1 MKKKEKITQ
10 KENKRF
16 KWEYFIF
23 LVALISSGLFFLAPG
38 HPTTGDVWPHLVRQK
53 IIYQA
58 IKERFS
64 PFFTFYFYSGYPH
77 LQFYSPL
84 FFFITGIFNFLTLGQ
99 LIISL
104 KIVVFI
110 LHILS
115 GLTIFYYLKQENKN
129 RLAVIIG
136 SIAFLVS
143 PWRVLYIASFGN
155 YPLSL
160 IYFFLPLAFLYL
172 DKSFLEK
179 KIRNFIIFGFL
190 LSFIFLTHLFYA
202 FYTFIFIL
210 LYFVF
215 KKYKLLPHI
224 VYSFLSFFLPSAF
237 FLVPFIVEYKI
248 YLYPQAELNL
258 PPPNPFVLLG
268 LKSEIGG
275 YTGTYLGWSIIILAI
290 IGVIFLGFRN
300 LKTISWLLALL
311 LTFLTPFLEK
321 YFSFLTAGLP
331 PQRFLVYFVFFSA
344 LLVPYGFQ
352 YLIQKFKIGEKF
364 LFLFLSVLILIDTLP
379 SFIHLRYAEKENFLA
394 VREEIYNLLVF
405 QKVFK
410 VLDIDIPDSK
420 IDNFRRLCRYPACNF
435 LYGNLASPLGPPYH
449 QFAPKNLL
457 YGYPWIKLVAS
468 DLSDTTK
475 HYFKENSLKVLSLL
489 GVSHIIT
496 LPTLLGSKEEETYV
510 LLKSG
515 VSWDDRFILAG
526 AQPPLVYG
534 ETKLPIILASN
545 VKKPFLKEKFIQE
558 GTLIIADDWQKLL
571 NELNINYENAWINFI
586 PVLEKD
592 HYDSLPEKV
601 YLKINDFSLKHNEIK
616 IFYEQ
621 KNQGFL
627 RIPISY
633 YPYLKIYLDDREI
646 SFYETKDHFVYI
658 KSDSGKHILKVI
670 FSLPPL
676 RKFTLILSLLA
687 FIIFLI
693 LTILVKK

>member
-1 MKKKEKITQ
+1 MGKKEKIIQ
-10 KENKRF
+10 KENRRF
-16 KWEYFIF
+16 RWEYFIF
-23 LVALISSGLFFLAPG
+23 LVALISSGSLFLAPG
-38 HPTTGDVWPHLVRQK
+38 HPTTGDIWPHLVREK
-53 IIYQA
+53 IVYQA
-58 IKERFS
+58 IKEKFS

-84 FFFITGIFNFLTLGQ
+84 FFFITGIFNFLTFGQ

-104 KIVVFI
+104 KIIVFI
-110 LHILS
+110 LHVLS
-115 GLTIFYYLKQENKN
+115 GLAIFYYLKQENKKSF
-129 RLAVIIG
+129 AVIIG

-160 IYFFLPLAFLYL
+160 IYLFLPLVFLYL

-179 KIRNFIIFGFL
+179 KIRNFVILGL
-190 LSFIFLTHLFYA
+190 LLAFIFLSHLFYA
-202 FYTFIFIL
+202 FYTFIFLL

-215 KKYKLLPHI
+215 KKYKSLPHI
-224 VYSFLSFFLPSAF
+224 IYSFLSFILPSTF
-237 FLVPFIVEYKI
+237 FLIPFILEYKN

-275 YTGTYLGWSIIILAI
+275 YTGTYLGWSIIILVI
-290 IGVIFLGFRN
+290 IGIIFLGFKN
-300 LKTISWLLALL
+300 LKTIIWFLSLL
-311 LTFLTPFLEK
+311 LTFLTPYLEK
-321 YFSFLTAGLP
+321 YFGFLTAGLP
-331 PQRFLVYFVFFSA
+331 PQRFLVYFIFFSA

-352 YLIQKFKIGEKF
+352 YLAQKFKIAEKI
-364 LFLFLSVLILIDTLP
+364 LFLFLAILILIDTLP

-394 VREEIYNLLVF
+394 VREEIYNLLAF

-410 VLDIDIPDSK
+410 VLDIDIPDNK

-468 DLSDTTK
+468 DLADTAE
-475 HYFKENSLKVLSLL
+475 HSFKENSLKALSLL

-496 LPTLLGSKEEETYV
+496 LPTLLGSEEEETYV

-515 VSWDDRFILAG
+515 VSWDDRFLIAG

-534 ETKLPIILASN
+534 ETKLPIILVSN
-545 VKKPFLKEKFIQE
+545 VKKPLPKEKFIQE
-558 GTLIIADDWQKLL
+558 GTLVIADDWQKLL
-571 NELNINYENAWINFI
+571 NELNIDYEDARINFI
-586 PVLEKD
+586 PVLEND
-592 HYDSLPEKV
+592 YYDSLPEKV
-601 YLKINDFSLKHNEIK
+601 YLKIYDFSLKHNEVE

-633 YPYLKIYLDDREI
+633 YPYLKIYLDNHEI
-646 SFYETKDHFVYI
+646 PFYETKDHFIYI
-658 KSDSGKHILKVI
+658 KSDSGTHTIKLI
-670 FSLPPL
+670 FSLTSL
-676 RKFTLILSLLA
+676 RKFTLILSMLT

-693 LTILVKK
+693 LAIWIKK